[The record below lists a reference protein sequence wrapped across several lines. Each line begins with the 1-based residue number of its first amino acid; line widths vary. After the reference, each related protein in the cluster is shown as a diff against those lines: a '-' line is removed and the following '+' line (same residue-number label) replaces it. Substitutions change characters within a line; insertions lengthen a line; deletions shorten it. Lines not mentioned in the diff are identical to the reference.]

1 MAFIEYNANPAGR
14 RVGDCTVRAIS
25 KALGKDW
32 EDVYSGLFVEGYSM
46 SDMPSANSVWG
57 AYLRDHGFTRQII
70 PDYVPIDYTVRDFC
84 EDHPTDTYIL
94 AIDGHVVCV
103 IDGDYYDAW
112 DSGNEIPHYYW
123 MRKDD
128 K

>member
-32 EDVYSGLFVEGYSM
+32 DDVYTGLFVEGYSK

-57 AYLRDHGFTRQII
+57 AYLRDHGFTRRII
-70 PDYVPIDYTVRDFC
+70 PDDLMDYTVRDFC
-84 EDHPTDTYIL
+84 ADHPTGTYIL

-123 MRKDD
+123 FRKDD
-128 K
+128 E